1 MIKLVTLLH
10 RRPDLTREA
19 FIERYEHGHRLIGE
33 KHLRSFAC
41 RYVRRYCHSP
51 GGGRLATSEPPA
63 DVVMEIW
70 FPDQAAFDAAMTHLA
85 QSDVQAE
92 IVADEE
98 RLFDRDKMV
107 SFVVEEY
114 ESDMPMNIKQGE
126 HHA

>member
-19 FIERYEHGHRLIGE
+19 FIERYENGHRLIGE

-41 RYVRRYCHSP
+41 RYVRRYCRSP
-51 GGGRLATSEPPA
+51 GAGRLAPPEPPA

-85 QSDVQAE
+85 QDDVQAE

-98 RLFDRDKMV
+98 RLFDRKKMI
-107 SFVVEEY
+107 SFVVDEY
-114 ESDMPMNIKQGE
+114 ESDMPIKIKQGE